1 MPNAW
6 HLPLLNLIKLT
17 CCAVGYSKRDD
28 VMIFGVKLDPFA
40 PPKTNSRKFVLAMS
54 HLAKRIS
61 EYMQ

>member
-28 VMIFGVKLDPFA
+28 LMIFEVNPDPST
-40 PPKTNSRKFVLAMS
+40 PLKPNTPKYVLAKS